1 MTTEPHEERIDE
13 AGEFDDEEELKW
25 PFGFIAV
32 LVLAGIYLLWRL
44 IDLGVR
50 FFQWVF

>member
-13 AGEFDDEEELKW
+13 GVEDDEELKW

-32 LVLAGIYLLWRL
+32 LVLAGLYLVWRL